1 MPDFQFNEEYLS
13 QIPALQLLIN
23 LGYKYLPPKEVH
35 KQRRG
40 KLSNV
45 LLEDILNSQLQQ
57 LNRISFKGQEYL
69 FSEANIQEAILRLKN
84 IRYDGLLKTNEAI
97 Y

>member
-23 LGYKYLPPKEVH
+23 LGYKYLPPKQVH

-40 KLSNV
+40 KLNNV
-45 LLEDILNSQLQQ
+45 LLEDILSSQLQE